1 MLKSSNRIKQTE
13 FQSLFKSG
21 RSTQNPLFTLIFGH
35 KTPEITTIGPK
46 CTVVVS
52 KNVSKKAVERNK
64 IRRRFYSILKKY
76 EKSLQNKG
84 FYIFLVKK
92 PAQKSTFQDIEQA
105 LTSIILK

>member
-1 MLKSSNRIKQTE
+1 MLKSSNRIKQSE

-21 RSTQNPLFTLIFGH
+21 RSTQNLLFTLIFGL
-35 KTPEITTIGPK
+35 KTPEITTNGPL

-64 IRRRFYSILKKY
+64 IRRRIYAILKKN
-76 EKSLQNKG
+76 EKALQNKG

-92 PAQKSTFQDIEQA
+92 PAQKASFQEIEQA
-105 LTSIILK
+105 VTSVILK

>member
-13 FQSLFKSG
+13 FQALFKSG
-21 RSTQNPLFTLIFGH
+21 RSIQNPLFTLIFGA
-35 KTPEITTIGPK
+35 KTPGITTVGPK

-52 KNVSKKAVERNK
+52 KNVSKKAVDRNK

-76 EKSLQNKG
+76 EKSLQNKD

-92 PAQKSTFQDIEQA
+92 TAQKATFKDIELA
-105 LTSIILK
+105 VTSVILK